1 MERADFIKATELTGA
16 ARTALNPNNKRNC
29 MILPTEIRALPKGI
43 IYRSSFV
50 RVIPVDIFIA
60 RVCLDSE
67 IGAELF
73 TEECSRVLET
83 RGHCDSKEKTEIKR
97 DFHLLNFRLKILII
111 IYQID
116 IFSLYNLHLFI
127 ILNSIQIQTI
137 LGY

>member
-1 MERADFIKATELTGA
+1 MKRADFIKATELTGA
-16 ARTALNPNNKRNC
+16 ARTALNPNNKSNF

-50 RVIPVDIFIA
+50 RVISIDTFIA

-67 IGAELF
+67 IRAGLF
-73 TEECSRVLET
+73 TEECSRVLEI

-116 IFSLYNLHLFI
+116 IFSLYKFTSFHHFQFNF
-127 ILNSIQIQTI
+127 SRQIEVC
-137 LGY
+137 